1 MTSHAVTSADGIA
14 IGYWTSG
21 DGPPL
26 VLVHGTAAEHT
37 RWRPV
42 LPLLEPHAMVHTLD
56 RRGRGGSGDHPD
68 YALDREFEDVS
79 AVVRSLADATG
90 CPVHLLGHSIW
101 SAGRARRC
109 PAGRSRGRPAGAL
122 RAAGGASGRE
132 VSSGVLERLEAL
144 VGQGR
149 SRSMPG
155 WIRPRLAEL
164 AMPCPQGS
172 AR

>member
-1 MTSHAVTSADGIA
+1 MRAPRGLPDAGCMTSHTVTSADGTA
-14 IGYWTSG
+14 IDYWTSG
-21 DGPPL
+21 DGLPL
-26 VLVHGTAAEHT
+26 VLVHGTAADHS

-42 LPLLEPHAMVHTLD
+42 LPLLEPHARVHTLD
-56 RRGRGGSGDHPD
+56 RRGRGGGGDHPD

-122 RAAGGASGRE
+122 RAAGG
-132 VSSGVLERLEAL
+132 
-144 VGQGR
+144 GQ
-149 SRSMPG
+149 
-155 WIRPRLAEL
+155 RPRGQLRS
-164 AMPCPQGS
+164 P
-172 AR
+172 